1 MEKSILQSS
10 NVKER
15 SEHVDNPH
23 WQELLTTHTQKL
35 LHISFLYV
43 KDWHAAEDIV
53 QDVFVK
59 YFETYEQFRHESSV
73 TTYLTRMT
81 INRSKDYLKSFR
93 YRTQQLTTYF
103 TQSITTKDSL
113 IINEERNV
121 IADAILALPLKYREP
136 VILYFYEELTFHEI
150 AVLLHLPES
159 TVHYR
164 FTQAKLKLRE
174 QIPEKEWGLLNHE

>member
-1 MEKSILQSS
+1 MEESYWQALLQ
-10 NVKER
+10 
-15 SEHVDNPH
+15 
-23 WQELLTTHTQKL
+23 QHTQAL

-59 YFETYEQFRHESSV
+59 FFEKQELFRHEASIA
-73 TTYLTRMT
+73 TYLTRMT

-93 YRTQQLTTYF
+93 YRTQQLTNYF
-103 TQSITTKDSL
+103 TQSISTPNTLLVK
-113 IINEERNV
+113 EEQLA

-136 VILYFYEELTFHEI
+136 IILYFYQNKTFHDI
-150 AVLLHLPES
+150 SLLLQLPES

-164 FTQAKLKLRE
+164 FTQAKKKLQQ
-174 QIPEKEWGLLNHE
+174 QITATEWELFNYESNS

>member
-1 MEKSILQSS
+1 M
-10 NVKER
+10 
-15 SEHVDNPH
+15 DNPH
-23 WQELLTTHTQKL
+23 WQELLTTHTQPL

-53 QDVFVK
+53 QDVFIK
-59 YFETYEQFRHESSV
+59 YFESYEQFRHEASV
-73 TTYLTRMT
+73 STYLTRMT

-103 TQSITTKDSL
+103 TQTITTKDSL
-113 IINEERNV
+113 ILNEERLE

-136 VILYFYEELTFHEI
+136 VILYFYQELTFNEI
-150 AVLLHLPES
+150 GDLLHLPES

-164 FTQAKLKLRE
+164 FTQAKITLKER
-174 QIPEKEWGLLNHE
+174 ITEKEWGLLEYEYYS

>member
-1 MEKSILQSS
+1 MLQSS

-15 SEHVDNPH
+15 SGNVDNQH
-23 WQELLTTHTQKL
+23 WQDLLITHTQSL

-53 QDVFVK
+53 QDVFIK
-59 YFETYEQFRHESSV
+59 YFETSEQFRHEASIN
-73 TTYLTRMT
+73 TYLTRMT

-113 IINEERNV
+113 IIKEERND
-121 IADAILALPLKYREP
+121 IANAILALPLKYREP
-136 VILYFYEELTFHEI
+136 IVLYFYQELTFREI
-150 AVLLHLPES
+150 GDLLHLPES

-164 FTQAKLKLRE
+164 FTQAKLKLQE
-174 QIPEKEWGLLNHE
+174 QIPEKEWGLLKDEYYS